1 MKIFARIQIYE
12 FFFCLIFIIVNK
24 NIFIKNHKGIQTNE
38 KFSFR
43 KHVAI
48 RNQKFI

>member
-1 MKIFARIQIYE
+1 M
-12 FFFCLIFIIVNK
+12 IFIIVTM
-24 NIFIKNHKGIQTNE
+24 NIFIRNHKGIQTNE
-38 KFSFR
+38 KFTFR